1 MNTTE
6 SDASAMA
13 SRSADAAIAG
23 ASNNKLE
30 MLLTQMSTM
39 TSTVEKA
46 LSEIPKACANAI
58 HDCMHV
64 VSSAINKGK
73 ANQNSGQPSSSQ

>member
-6 SDASAMA
+6 SDASALA
-13 SRSADAAIAG
+13 SRSDDAAIAG

-30 MLLTQMSTM
+30 LLLTHMSAM

-46 LSEIPKACANAI
+46 LSELPKSCANAM
-58 HDCMHV
+58 HDCMHLI
-64 VSSAINKGK
+64 SNAINKGK
-73 ANQNSGQPSSSQ
+73 LNQNTG

>member
-13 SRSADAAIAG
+13 SRSADAAIVG

-30 MLLTQMSTM
+30 LLLTQMSAM

-46 LSEIPKACANAI
+46 LSELPKSCANAM
-58 HDCMHV
+58 HDCMHLISNV
-64 VSSAINKGK
+64 INKGK
-73 ANQNSGQPSSSQ
+73 LNQNPGQPNSSQ

>member
-13 SRSADAAIAG
+13 SRSDDAAIAG

-30 MLLTQMSTM
+30 LLLTQMSAM

-46 LSEIPKACANAI
+46 LSELPKSCANAM
-58 HDCMHV
+58 HDCMHL

-73 ANQNSGQPSSSQ
+73 LNQNPGQPNSSQ